1 MGMGISIFIGAVGA
15 ILRYAVTGPSNQ
27 QGFDI
32 HTGGVILMFVG
43 GLGLLLSMLF
53 WSSFAPFGR
62 RDQSTSR
69 REETVTQDGHEQ
81 GRVIRETRD
90 HVAS

>member
-1 MGMGISIFIGAVGA
+1 MGIVVSMLVGAAGA
-15 ILRYAVTGPSNQ
+15 ILRYAVTGPANQ

-32 HTGGVILMFVG
+32 HTGGVILMIVG
-43 GLGLLLSMLF
+43 GIGLALSMLF

-62 RDQSTSR
+62 RDHSISR
-69 REETVTQDGHEQ
+69 REEITTQDGHEH
-81 GRVIRETRD
+81 GRVSGETRD